1 MAVIVI
7 APSNKFV
14 LMSKLVDEKR
24 HGIIINTIKGLV
36 IPPVKY
42 IKKLSCKISTFKN
55 KKANLLFK

>member
-36 IPPVKY
+36 IPPVK
-42 IKKLSCKISTFKN
+42 
-55 KKANLLFK
+55 